1 MHRPIERT
9 HVTGVRTS
17 PAHGARGHY
26 TSAVHL
32 TGIELTN
39 FRSYRAL
46 DLTLGPG
53 LTIVHGVNGSGK
65 SNLLEAA
72 YLLAIG
78 KSYRASVER
87 ELVSWPAAEA
97 GGYAI
102 VGASVERADG
112 RIALRVGFDC
122 AGASGIQGGNGV
134 QKRIRVNGIARRV
147 QDLVGTLSAVLFTA
161 EDIELIFGSPSGRRR
176 YLDIMLSQLGGRYV
190 DSLSRYQRVLTQR
203 NALLRAI
210 REGRGSE
217 AELAYWDESL
227 CNEGAAVLG
236 ARFDA
241 MADLRSLVAD
251 AFVRLEAVNELDVS
265 YVATAGFDVRP
276 TPQTLADALDVSRGA
291 ERGAGMTLVGPHRD
305 DLKLVMNGVEMAKH
319 ASRGQARLAA
329 LSLRVAE
336 AKLLEARRGDPPVVL
351 FDDVLSELDDRRRDL
366 VLDEAV
372 AHQQAI
378 VTTADLAQVPAH
390 HLAAARRLRVDEGE
404 VVEEV
409 AA

>member
-1 MHRPIERT
+1 M
-9 HVTGVRTS
+9 
-17 PAHGARGHY
+17 
-26 TSAVHL
+26 HL

-46 DLTLGPG
+46 DLTLRPG
-53 LTIVHGVNGSGK
+53 LTIIHGANGSGK

-87 ELVSWPAAEA
+87 ELVSWPTADA

-102 VGASVERADG
+102 IAANVARADG
-112 RIALRVGFDC
+112 EIALRVGFDC
-122 AGASGIQGGNGV
+122 AGPSNAAGGGAV
-134 QKRIRVNGIARRV
+134 QKRIRVNGVPRRA
-147 QDLVGTLSAVLFTA
+147 QDLVGALSAVLFTA

-176 YLDIMLSQLGGRYV
+176 YLDIMLSQLGGHYV
-190 DSLSRYQRVLTQR
+190 GSLSRYQRILTQR

-210 REGRGSE
+210 REGRGNDS
-217 AELAYWDESL
+217 ELAYWNESL

-241 MADLRSLVAD
+241 MTQLRGLVSD
-251 AFVRLEAVNELDVS
+251 AFVRLEALDQLEVS
-265 YVATAGFDVRP
+265 YAATVDFNERP
-276 TPQTLADALDVSRGA
+276 TPQTLADALERSRGP

-329 LSLRVAE
+329 LSMRVAE
-336 AKLLEARRGDPPVVL
+336 AKLLEERRADPPVLL
-351 FDDVLSELDDRRRDL
+351 FDDVLSELDDRRREL
-366 VLDEAV
+366 VLNEA
-372 AHQQAI
+372 AEHHQAI
-378 VTTADLAQVPAH
+378 VTTADLAQVPSR
-390 HLAAARRLRVDEGE
+390 HLAAARRLCVDGGE
-404 VVEEV
+404 IVEE